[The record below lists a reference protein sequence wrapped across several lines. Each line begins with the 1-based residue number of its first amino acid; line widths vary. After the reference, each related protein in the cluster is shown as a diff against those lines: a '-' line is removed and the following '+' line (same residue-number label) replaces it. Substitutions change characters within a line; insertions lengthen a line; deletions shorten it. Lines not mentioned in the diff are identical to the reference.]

1 MIQGGNWRNLLEQDA
16 RDNAALVDVSR
27 EPRDTHGVQF
37 KMHCSETIPTN
48 NDVVL
53 FFPNAR
59 AGTIIDARKY
69 SAYPALDRSIDEA
82 LKATTL
88 VTTTSGSRDVSL
100 PLRGKGGGEGLPFAI
115 HHCGYYYRFWSAYV
129 HHTYYLLWMTDF
141 TAFNDKGPLGPSL
154 PNVPVVFEMDG
165 LGGIVAITPLIY
177 EGHEEG
183 TWGPVKDPAESISK
197 IHFPNT
203 ELFTREVPRQRLL
216 SSSMVNGVGG
226 RTIGHEEG
234 RINIKNVNVGGTASL
249 EIEPSA
255 DLELEGFD
263 PK

>member
-53 FFPNAR
+53 FFPNSTKNIHHG
-59 AGTIIDARKY
+59 GTIIDARKY

-88 VTTTSGSRDVSL
+88 AAAS
-100 PLRGKGGGEGLPFAI
+100 GGGEGLPFAI
-115 HHCGYYYRFWSAYV
+115 HHGGYYYRFWSACV

-141 TAFNDKGPLGPSL
+141 TAFNDKGPLGASL
-154 PNVPVVFEMDG
+154 PNVPVLFEMDG
-165 LGGIVAITPLIY
+165 VGGIVAITPLIY

-216 SSSMVNGVGG
+216 SSTANGVGG